1 MKKIIVIVGLPGSG
15 KTLAAEIIKKRFKAA
30 TFKSGDIIRDEVK
43 RRGLK
48 YTPENDSKIAHW
60 FNTNGREKLL
70 SRRLWDKVKRSKKDL
85 IVLDGFRAPE
95 QLKHL
100 KETYKGKPVVI
111 YMNSS
116 FKVRAE
122 RKLRIRRFGK
132 QKNKEYLR
140 HRDKLE
146 KSHGII
152 ETIKKA
158 DYTID
163 NSKLTKKQLESRV
176 VKLMEKI
183 TKA

>member
-15 KTLAAEIIKKRFKAA
+15 KSLAAEIIKKMFNADS
-30 TFKSGDIIRDEVK
+30 FKSGDIIRDEIK

-48 YTPENDSKIAHW
+48 YTPENDSIAAHW
-60 FNTNGREKLL
+60 FNVNGREKLL
-70 SRRLWDKVKRSKKDL
+70 SRRLWGKVKKSKKDL

-95 QLKHL
+95 QFKYLR
-100 KETYKGKPVVI
+100 ETYKGKPVI
-111 YMNSS
+111 IFIKSS

-122 RKLRIRRFGK
+122 RELERKRFGK
-132 QKNKEYLR
+132 QENKEYLR

-146 KSHGII
+146 KSHGLM